1 MAEEE
6 TLERKKEKENKVEA
20 KEAKQQI
27 EKMKSSKKK
36 VIEEK
41 ESTQEKTNK
50 AEKEKSKKKEK
61 ESPKKEKEEIRKAN
75 NKEALVVQKEI
86 EIDEKKLEKI
96 GEEIKKQTTIPEEK
110 KKKINKKIFTNI
122 MMAIVVV
129 LYFIFLNI
137 GFHNLKPSVF
147 LKDLQV
153 YSMVTIGITIIIF
166 ERAYK
171 KDSGEL
177 TIYGIETLVLA
188 ICTLMTIYIGG
199 SYKEKFTYIINSI
212 SMLFAVYY
220 VGKSIVIYHKMTKKA
235 LKRASDIHKI
245 RRVKE

>member
-6 TLERKKEKENKVEA
+6 TLERKKEKKNKVEA
-20 KEAKQQI
+20 KEEKQQI
-27 EKMKSSKKK
+27 EKTKSSKKK
-36 VIEEK
+36 VTEEK
-41 ESTQEKTNK
+41 ESKQEKTNK

-61 ESPKKEKEEIRKAN
+61 EEIKKAN

-122 MMAIVVV
+122 MIAIVVV
-129 LYFIFLNI
+129 LYFIFLNL